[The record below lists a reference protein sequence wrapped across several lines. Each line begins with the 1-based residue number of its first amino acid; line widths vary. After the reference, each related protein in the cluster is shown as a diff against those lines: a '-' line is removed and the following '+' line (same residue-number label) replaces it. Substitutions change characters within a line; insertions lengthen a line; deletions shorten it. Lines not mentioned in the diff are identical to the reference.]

1 MHVACRKL
9 AEHVAENAL
18 KVELMHL
25 THQELKPRLNYFAGF
40 GAEGHVFRVEE
51 SHPSGVDQP
60 FLQIDDLK
68 VPSLNFDQMH

>member
-1 MHVACRKL
+1 
-9 AEHVAENAL
+9 
-18 KVELMHL
+18 MHL